1 MNISEYIK
9 KEVPEQFDFTS
20 LTDFL
25 NYIKSQGYLVDFSDE
40 KNMKHWINEFNE
52 YVAKRK

>member
-1 MNISEYIK
+1 MNISEYIE

>member
-1 MNISEYIK
+1 MNISEYIE
-9 KEVPEQFDFTS
+9 KEEPRKFDFTS

-40 KNMKHWINEFNE
+40 NNMKHWINEFNE

>member
-1 MNISEYIK
+1 MNISEYIE
-9 KEVPEQFDFTS
+9 KEVPKQFDFTS

-40 KNMKHWINEFNE
+40 NNMKHWINEFNE

>member
-1 MNISEYIK
+1 MKVSDLLLEEEPRK
-9 KEVPEQFDFTS
+9 FDFTS